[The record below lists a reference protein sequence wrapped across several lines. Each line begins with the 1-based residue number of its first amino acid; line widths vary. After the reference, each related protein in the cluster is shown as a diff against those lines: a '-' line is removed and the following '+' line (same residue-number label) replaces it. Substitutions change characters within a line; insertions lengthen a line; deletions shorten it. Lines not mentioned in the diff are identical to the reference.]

1 LETEVAVDNN
11 QQQPNPP
18 AEEWNGFGFQPTPEP
33 THAAEE
39 TPPAVDTP
47 IIETP
52 VVETPVVETPAPQ
65 VIREA
70 YIPQELLDF
79 YTNDDS
85 ATLISEIKSQTPYQF
100 LVADVMA
107 KHPSATTQK
116 DIDYWMN
123 KEHPD
128 LDPSIPENLG
138 IPTPEYNELVKR
150 IDDSKQERINQVI
163 ADKKAKIEAIVAEA
177 TPKPVEVEQ
186 VSDEVLTQQ
195 ITDFVDKQVAAFDK
209 SVLPEV
215 AGLELPDLDMVE
227 VRKRALEGNRL
238 ASVEI
243 QPGQWDI
250 MPDVTAVAREM
261 RLQAIIDAQKPMV
274 EAYKRLDP
282 EVYKKAVQQSLN
294 NLPVQTTAP
303 AVDPT
308 RNDKREQ
315 PSAFGFGSG
324 QYPGEN
330 QQQ

>member
-1 LETEVAVDNN
+1 
-11 QQQPNPP
+11 
-18 AEEWNGFGFQPTPEP
+18 
-33 THAAEE
+33 
-39 TPPAVDTP
+39 
-47 IIETP
+47 
-52 VVETPVVETPAPQ
+52 
-65 VIREA
+65 
-70 YIPQELLDF
+70 
-79 YTNDDS
+79 
-85 ATLISEIKSQTPYQF
+85 
-100 LVADVMA
+100 
-107 KHPSATTQK
+107 
-116 DIDYWMN
+116 
-123 KEHPD
+123 
-128 LDPSIPENLG
+128 
-138 IPTPEYNELVKR
+138 
-150 IDDSKQERINQVI
+150 
-163 ADKKAKIEAIVAEA
+163 
-177 TPKPVEVEQ
+177 
-186 VSDEVLTQQ
+186 
-195 ITDFVDKQVAAFDK
+195 
-209 SVLPEV
+209 
-215 AGLELPDLDMVE
+215 MVE